1 MTNPIDAFFSLSLSG
16 AKRCWTRTLLSSSFE
31 ALAMSA
37 RLQQVLPSLVEAKA
51 MSADSLIAFFLSRM
65 LMFCFAEPNTWRPI
79 IHFLRNCCLRTEL
92 GARILQRIR
101 HSTGRLWWVQ
111 FSDILREICNG
122 NCIFIFSSNYYS
134 QLKRELHI
142 IEIIIFF
149 EKKQIYFPSKKER
162 KNGKRFKVFPKE
174 DDGMFKVNLCS
185 WWI

>member
-1 MTNPIDAFFSLSLSG
+1 
-16 AKRCWTRTLLSSSFE
+16 
-31 ALAMSA
+31 
-37 RLQQVLPSLVEAKA
+37 
-51 MSADSLIAFFLSRM
+51 
-65 LMFCFAEPNTWRPI
+65 
-79 IHFLRNCCLRTEL
+79 
-92 GARILQRIR
+92 
-101 HSTGRLWWVQ
+101 
-111 FSDILREICNG
+111 LREICNG

-185 WWI
+185 

>member
-1 MTNPIDAFFSLSLSG
+1 
-16 AKRCWTRTLLSSSFE
+16 
-31 ALAMSA
+31 
-37 RLQQVLPSLVEAKA
+37 

-65 LMFCFAEPNTWRPI
+65 LMFCFAEPNSWRPI
-79 IHFLRNCCLRTEL
+79 IHFLRNCCLSTEL

-111 FSDILREICNG
+111 FSDILREISNG
-122 NCIFIFSSNYYS
+122 NCIFIFSSNNYS

-149 EKKQIYFPSKKER
+149 LKKKQIYFPSKKER